1 MTPKSFYTF
10 FVMQKIYK
18 IVYVPSNGNWNR
30 GDRTWGN
37 AGKKM
42 KGSTQNH
49 AFISRFCQIMCMQR
63 GEQFNTTTLEIHHCY
78 FDGDDDDDDDDG
90 DGSGGGGDDE
100 M

>member
-1 MTPKSFYTF
+1 VEERGQGMA
-10 FVMQKIYK
+10 MQKK
-18 IVYVPSNGNWNR
+18 SSSAESQNR
-30 GDRTWGN
+30 GE
-37 AGKKM
+37 
-42 KGSTQNH
+42 
-49 AFISRFCQIMCMQR
+49 ISRFCQIMCKRR